1 MLHLF
6 YLLVGFEARG
16 EFLEVSLSQFLVL
29 LFNEGEGEVQNTPRR
44 VEVQR
49 VPAILQR
56 AARLGRWKDIL
67 FEGEVNG
74 ITNDTLPM
82 SSLPV
87 A

>member
-56 AARLGRWKDIL
+56 AARLMRNWAGWKMERYSIRR
-67 FEGEVNG
+67 G
-74 ITNDTLPM
+74 
-82 SSLPV
+82 SQWHHK
-87 A
+87 